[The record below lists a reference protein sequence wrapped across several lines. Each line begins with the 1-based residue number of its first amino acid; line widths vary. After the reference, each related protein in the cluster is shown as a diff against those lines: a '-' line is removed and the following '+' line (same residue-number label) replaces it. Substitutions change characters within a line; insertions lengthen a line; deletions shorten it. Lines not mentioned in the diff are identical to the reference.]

1 MKDPIFAWGCFF
13 ILLVGFVSALY
24 NLDKSEKELKEAKTS
39 VKIID
44 ETHASLPKTNDYV
57 IKFSGDKY
65 EAEQTNADIE
75 LHGGSPSFN
84 KGFKISVPSEFR
96 FSGTEIKL
104 NMRGDNNGPKH
115 YILAQL
121 YKNGKLI
128 YEQDNETLFK
138 EITLLD
144 LNIGRQ
150 E

>member
-1 MKDPIFAWGCFF
+1 MKNLIYCFTVFLLGAF
-13 ILLVGFVSALY
+13 IIAVNDWHYEHNQVEELSKITTVSHKL
-24 NLDKSEKELKEAKTS
+24 
-39 VKIID
+39 
-44 ETHASLPKTNDYV
+44 NDYV
-57 IKFSGDKY
+57 IKFSGDAYK
-65 EAEQTNADIE
+65 AEQTNADIE

-96 FSGTEIKL
+96 FTGTEIKL

-144 LNIGRQ
+144 LNVGRQ